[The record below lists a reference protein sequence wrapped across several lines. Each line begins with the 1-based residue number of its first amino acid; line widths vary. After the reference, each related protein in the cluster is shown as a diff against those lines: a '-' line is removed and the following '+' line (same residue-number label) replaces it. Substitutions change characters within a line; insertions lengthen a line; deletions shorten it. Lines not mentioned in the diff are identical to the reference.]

1 MIHNRVLLVRLGK
14 TQCLVHPRPNN
25 CARHAQ
31 RVRLT
36 LSTRFLKS
44 HITHIYCISK
54 SQVRRTGWSSYVS
67 AERIPW
73 CASMLLNMKPSSISV
88 TTKAN
93 AIVPLHG
100 PGWNLSKVAKVT
112 VVVAKK
118 QRLARREAMVV
129 DRCTRS
135 AAPIAALD
143 CHWIRRQPGSRT
155 SRRRSFRAGCQGGLH
170 VDSRASHRERISS

>member
-67 AERIPW
+67 AEWIPR
-73 CASMLLNMKPSSISV
+73 CESMLLNMKPSSISV

-100 PGWNLSKVAKVT
+100 PGWNLSKVAKFT
-112 VVVAKK
+112 VVVAKTQDWRGVK
-118 QRLARREAMVV
+118 LWEWTDAREAPH
-129 DRCTRS
+129 R
-135 AAPIAALD
+135 
-143 CHWIRRQPGSRT
+143 
-155 SRRRSFRAGCQGGLH
+155 SRR
-170 VDSRASHRERISS
+170 